1 MHSDIQHK
9 LLLAGLFLGLFFSS
23 LDQTIVGTAMP
34 RIIGDLGGL
43 SIMTWVTTA
52 YMLTS
57 TVIVPIAGKLAD
69 LYGRRVVYVTGIVIF
84 LIGSSL
90 CGTSYTMTQLIVYRG
105 LQGIGGGIMMPLAMT
120 IVGDIFP
127 PEQRGKWQGL
137 IGAIFGISS
146 IVGPAIG
153 GWIVDYTSWHWVFF
167 INLPIGIL
175 AAASIHI
182 GLRGE
187 KRLKDKVTI
196 DYSGAISLILATLCL
211 ILGLNLG
218 GTDYPWFS
226 WQIALF
232 FGISVISW
240 IVFIVIEKS
249 VDEPILN
256 LDLFKNKVF
265 VIANIIGFLMGLGM
279 FGALIFTPLFWQGV
293 MGASAIQSGNMTLPM
308 MFSNVIASIFG
319 GRWANRASLRTIFAT
334 GMACMAV
341 GFYLLSTMI
350 LGTPLLVAVL
360 YLMILGF
367 GMGLIMPT
375 VTLAVQNVFPHEQRG
390 VATSATQFSRSI
402 GSTLGMTVLG
412 VIFNSYSIKVMN
424 KDFFPKVAAFPEL
437 QTGPIGAVMEKAYS
451 DPHSLFNLLLSP
463 EALGMIPVN
472 FQQILL
478 PPLKNALAESLQIVF
493 LVAMF
498 IALVGVVFSL
508 FINNTIPI
516 SRKSSNSSAEDA
528 GVMLFAEGVIVE
540 NEISEELM
548 PDLIDDDA
556 RRKPS

>member
-1 MHSDIQHK
+1 
-9 LLLAGLFLGLFFSS
+9 
-23 LDQTIVGTAMP
+23 MP

-43 SIMTWVTTA
+43 SIMTWVTTV

-69 LYGRRVVYVTGIVIF
+69 LYGRRVVYVSGIAIF
-84 LIGSSL
+84 LLGSSL

-137 IGAIFGISS
+137 IGAMFGLSS
-146 IVGPAIG
+146 IVGPTIG

-167 INLPIGIL
+167 INLPIGFL
-175 AAASIHI
+175 AAITIYI

-187 KRLKDKVTI
+187 KWLKRNGAI
-196 DYSGAISLILATLCL
+196 DYFGAISLILATLSL

-218 GTDYPWFS
+218 GATYPWFS
-226 WQIALF
+226 WQIAVLF
-232 FGISVISW
+232 GSSLISW
-240 IVFIVIEKS
+240 IVFIVIEKNAA
-249 VDEPILN
+249 DPILN
-256 LDLFKNKVF
+256 LGLFENKVF
-265 VIANIIGFLMGLGM
+265 VISNIIGFLMGLGM

-293 MGASAIQSGNMTLPM
+293 LNASATQSGNMMVPM
-308 MFSNVIASIFG
+308 MFAYVVASVLG
-319 GRWANRASLRTIFAT
+319 GRLANRASLRTLFAT
-334 GMACMAV
+334 GMTFMAG

-350 LGTPLLVAVL
+350 LGTSLQVAVI
-360 YLMILGF
+360 YLMTLGF

-412 VIFNSYSIKVMN
+412 VIFNKYSMEIMTR
-424 KDFFPKVAAFPEL
+424 DFFPKIAAIPEL
-437 QTGPIGAVMEKAYS
+437 QTGPLGVVLEKASS

-463 EALGMIPVN
+463 ESLGIIPVN
-472 FQQILL
+472 YQQILL
-478 PPLKNALAESLQIVF
+478 PLLRNVLAESLQVVF
-493 LVAMF
+493 LVAMC
-498 IALVGVVFSL
+498 IALVGVGFSL
-508 FINNTIPI
+508 LIGNISIIP
-516 SRKSSNSSAEDA
+516 RKSRSPVEDT
-528 GVMLFAEGVIVE
+528 GTLLFAEGIVME
-540 NEISEELM
+540 NKISAELI
-548 PDLIDDDA
+548 PDLVGRDM